1 MLCSVFLHHALRN
14 CAIIQNS
21 MRAISPLHSKHR
33 FLHLSPI
40 KHKTIIQYGN
50 LDWENLTIRS
60 SFLKGKLLKSK
71 VPRNTKNLNGERVC
85 FLTPNDCGFVSCLL
99 AVWSCGAI
107 AVPLCSKHPP
117 SELEYVI
124 NHSRASTVVSAVE
137 YTPMIKPLCEKLKVK
152 HVEFDDPDELDGYAE
167 PCVKKFP
174 LLQVDQGHNHS
185 LIMYTSGTTGLP
197 KGVLFNHSNIGYQ
210 IKSLVDSWEMSPS
223 DVLLHVLPLH
233 HIHGFINALLCPLS
247 INAAVIMEP
256 SFDAGRV
263 WKYLLGESCRIYPR
277 VNVFM
282 AVPTIYTKL
291 IQYFDEHQMCV
302 EETKKLCKDIRLMVS
317 GSASLP
323 LSIMHKWKSI
333 TGHTLLERYGMTE
346 FGMGL
351 TNPYKGKRTP
361 GYVGLPFPNVQAK
374 IAASQEN
381 GDPDYSQ
388 YNVLYKD
395 NQVFETEGSSNES
408 GELLIKS
415 NSMFQKYWDN
425 DKATK
430 ESFVDGWFK
439 TGDIAVF
446 EDGMFRIVGRSSVDI
461 IKSGGYKLSA
471 LDIERVL
478 LEHDHVVETSVLG
491 VPDDTWGQKVVAVI
505 KLTQDST
512 VDDVTMTSWCREH
525 MARYKIPREFKFVN
539 EIPRNAM
546 GKVNKKTLLQS
557 IESKS

>member
-1 MLCSVFLHHALRN
+1 MLRFV
-14 CAIIQNS
+14 AIIQNS
-21 MRAISPLHSKHR
+21 MRCISPLHSKHR

-40 KHKTIIQYGN
+40 KRKISIHDQHGN
-50 LDWENLTIRS
+50 WSWENITTRS
-60 SFLKGKLLKSK
+60 TFLKSELLKSEASK
-71 VPRNTKNLNGERVC
+71 NTKNLNGERVC
-85 FLTPNDCGFVSCLL
+85 FLTPNDSSFVSCLL
-99 AVWSCGAI
+99 AVWSCGGI

-124 NHSRASTVVSAVE
+124 NHSRASTVVSAVK
-137 YTPMIKPLCEKLKVK
+137 YTTMIGPLCEKLKVE
-152 HVEFDDPDELDGYAE
+152 HVQLDHWDKLDGDAK
-167 PCVKKFP
+167 PCVENFP
-174 LLQVDQGHNHS
+174 LLHVDQGHNHS
-185 LIMYTSGTTGLP
+185 LIMYTSGTTGPP
-197 KGVLFNHSNIGYQ
+197 KGVLFNHSNIRYQ
-210 IKSLVDSWEMSPS
+210 IKSLVDIWEMSSS

-247 INAAVIMEP
+247 INAAVVMEP
-256 SFDAGRV
+256 SFEAGRV
-263 WKYLLGESCRIYPR
+263 WKHLLGESCSNFPR

-302 EETKKLCKDIRLMVS
+302 EETKKKCKDIRLMVS

-323 LSIMHKWKSI
+323 LSIMQKWKSI

-351 TNPYKGKRTP
+351 TNPYKGKRIP
-361 GYVGLPFPNVQAK
+361 GYVGLPFPNVEAK

-381 GDPDYSQ
+381 GEPDYSR

-395 NQVFETEGSSNES
+395 NRVFETEGTSDES

-415 NSMFQKYWDN
+415 KSIFQKYWN
-425 DKATK
+425 NNKATK

-461 IKSGGYKLSA
+461 IKSGGFKLSA
-471 LDIERVL
+471 LDVERVL
-478 LEHDHVVETSVLG
+478 LEHDHVEEASVLG

-505 KLTQDST
+505 KLTQNST

-525 MARYKIPREFKFVN
+525 MARYRIPREFKFVK

>member
-1 MLCSVFLHHALRN
+1 
-14 CAIIQNS
+14 
-21 MRAISPLHSKHR
+21 
-33 FLHLSPI
+33 
-40 KHKTIIQYGN
+40 
-50 LDWENLTIRS
+50 
-60 SFLKGKLLKSK
+60 
-71 VPRNTKNLNGERVC
+71 NLNGERVC
-85 FLTPNDCGFVSCLL
+85 FLTPNDSSFVSCLL
-99 AVWSCGAI
+99 AVWSCGGI

-124 NHSRASTVVSAVE
+124 NHSRASTVVSAVK
-137 YTPMIKPLCEKLKVK
+137 YTTVVKFGYVFNHSLVDEVSLLCQ
-152 HVEFDDPDELDGYAE
+152 
-167 PCVKKFP
+167 
-174 LLQVDQGHNHS
+174 LLCFTLLACCQYSIHVDQGHNHS
-185 LIMYTSGTTGLP
+185 LIMYTSGTTGPP
-197 KGVLFNHSNIGYQ
+197 KGVLFNHSNIRYQ
-210 IKSLVDSWEMSPS
+210 IKSLVDIWEMSSS

-247 INAAVIMEP
+247 INAAVVMEP
-256 SFDAGRV
+256 SFEAGRV
-263 WKYLLGESCRIYPR
+263 WKHLLGESCSNFPR

-302 EETKKLCKDIRLMVS
+302 EETKKKCKDIRLMVS

-323 LSIMHKWKSI
+323 LSIMQKWKSI

-351 TNPYKGKRTP
+351 TNPYKGKRIP
-361 GYVGLPFPNVQAK
+361 GYVGLPFPNVEAK
-374 IAASQEN
+374 IAASQE
-381 GDPDYSQ
+381 GTSD
-388 YNVLYKD
+388 
-395 NQVFETEGSSNES
+395 ES

-415 NSMFQKYWDN
+415 KSIFQKYWN
-425 DKATK
+425 NNKATK
-430 ESFVDGWFK
+430 ESFVDVGWFK

-461 IKSGGYKLSA
+461 IKSGGFKLSA
-471 LDIERVL
+471 LDVERVL
-478 LEHDHVVETSVLG
+478 LEHDHVEEASVLG

-505 KLTQDST
+505 KLTQNST

-525 MARYKIPREFKFVN
+525 MARYRIPREFKFVK